1 MKNSNDVQNN
11 NIFPL
16 TSEEYLQ
23 TEKITSQDVLDVIND
38 DDVEVEQF
46 LGGRKE
52 GGRVI
57 PIPFFYGLFY
67 QVLSKLIVPS
77 LP

>member
-23 TEKITSQDVLDVIND
+23 TEKITSQDVLDIIND
-38 DDVEVEQF
+38 DDVEVE
-46 LGGRKE
+46 
-52 GGRVI
+52 
-57 PIPFFYGLFY
+57 
-67 QVLSKLIVPS
+67 
-77 LP
+77 